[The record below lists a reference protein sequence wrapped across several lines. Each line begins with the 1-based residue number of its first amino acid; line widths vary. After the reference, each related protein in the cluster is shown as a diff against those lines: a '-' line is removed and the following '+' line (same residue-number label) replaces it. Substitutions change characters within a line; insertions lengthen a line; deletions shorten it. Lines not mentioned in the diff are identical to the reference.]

1 MSDTVIPKGSL
12 VLVTGANGKYP
23 NITLITIAHILWSGY
38 IGSHIV
44 DILLSQGYQVRGTA
58 RSTSKLDGLK
68 ALWAKKY
75 PRGHFEV
82 TVVEDMGKD
91 GAFDDAVKGSS
102 SLFAFFNIRID
113 ISLLRCVRRRSH
125 RSQLEISFYRHRRNR
140 RPHRQ
145 RHDIHPALSSHS
157 AYHHSVRPNFIIP
170 RCRSHTSKRSL
181 FHRRG
186 LVERL

>member
-58 RSTSKLDGLK
+58 RSASKLDGLK

-75 PRGHFEV
+75 PQGHFEV
-82 TVVEDMGKD
+82 AVVEDMAKD

-102 SLFAFFNIRID
+102 SLFAFFNIHID
-113 ISLLRCVRRRSH
+113 ISQVH
-125 RSQLEISFYRHRRNR
+125 RASFTPQPSWASLPSSKKSSTPSSTARY
-140 RPHRQ
+140 
-145 RHDIHPALSSHS
+145 LSC
-157 AYHHSVRPNFIIP
+157 AQQPL
-170 RCRSHTSKRSL
+170 SL
-181 FHRRG
+181 PSLG
-186 LVERL
+186 LC

>member
-58 RSTSKLDGLK
+58 RSASKLDGLK

-75 PRGHFEV
+75 PQGHFEV
-82 TVVEDMGKD
+82 AVVEDMAKD

-102 SLFAFFNIRID
+102 FLFVFF
-113 ISLLRCVRRRSH
+113 
-125 RSQLEISFYRHRRNR
+125 
-140 RPHRQ
+140 
-145 RHDIHPALSSHS
+145 
-157 AYHHSVRPNFIIP
+157 
-170 RCRSHTSKRSL
+170 
-181 FHRRG
+181 
-186 LVERL
+186 

>member
-1 MSDTVIPKGSL
+1 MSSPYKFFLQPSTTAETCLIQSSLKVLSFSLPEPTV
-12 VLVTGANGKYP
+12 
-23 NITLITIAHILWSGY
+23 NIQTLLIRVAHLLWSGY

-102 SLFAFFNIRID
+102 P
-113 ISLLRCVRRRSH
+113 LRVFQYPYWHFVTQVC
-125 RSQLEISFYRHRRNR
+125 QASFT
-140 RPHRQ
+140 PQ
-145 RHDIHPALSSHS
+145 PTWD
-157 AYHHSVRPNFIIP
+157 
-170 RCRSHTSKRSL
+170 
-181 FHRRG
+181 
-186 LVERL
+186 